1 MLRCTKCGN
10 TSRFRASQSCRG
22 TITVIVD
29 GAGNWLEND
38 TTHGGIDESSLD
50 FDDPEGPYECCEC
63 YSDRDVEETEP

>member
-1 MLRCTKCGN
+1 M
-10 TSRFRASQSCRG
+10 
-22 TITVIVD
+22 IVD